1 MKTKIGGASFRLGRR
16 HWFAFLPLF
25 AMNMIGLLL
34 TVRRSGAVIDAR
46 VALLMIA
53 CSFVIS
59 LLTAVLLILLFENV
73 FNASRTNKKS

>member
-1 MKTKIGGASFRLGRR
+1 
-16 HWFAFLPLF
+16 
-25 AMNMIGLLL
+25 MIGLLFIVL
-34 TVRRSGAVIDAR
+34 RSGAVIDAR

-73 FNASRTNKKS
+73 FSASGTNKKS